1 MLVYLNRGRPKLK
14 NPRLKTLN
22 LRLSDDEFK
31 KISRIAKQKNL
42 TKTAAILKGIDL
54 LELDKP
60 KKFKNLSAFRNSKDD
75 DETEI

>member
-1 MLVYLNRGRPKLK
+1 MALSLTMGRPKLE
-14 NPRLKTLN
+14 NPRNFHLH
-22 LRLSDDEFK
+22 LRLSKPELE
-31 KISRIAKQKNL
+31 KISRISKQKNL

-60 KKFKNLSAFRNSKDD
+60 KKFKNLSAFRNSKND